1 MFELKE
7 SDIPELERLAKSG
20 YEWVARDWNEQVYAY
35 TAKPF
40 KNTTTWVG
48 GAKCEK
54 IIGLGINSQIG
65 VHWSDP
71 EPLNIAAAIAQIKA
85 TKKPKQYGEFVETSD
100 LFPSKPLTW
109 NDRINHMTVEEK
121 ARYIRRY
128 IDCAGCPINKLGGSR
143 CDDYCT
149 DAECVKKLTELLNSP
164 CTEAADD

>member
-7 SDIPELERLAKSG
+7 SDLPELERLAKSG
-20 YEWVARDWNEQVYAY
+20 YEWIAKDWNEQVYAY

-48 GAKCEK
+48 GLGCEK

-85 TKKPKQYGEFVETSD
+85 QSHAKAHGAQSGCVFCNGHENHHGFYIDENV
-100 LFPSKPLTW
+100 LFYSEGKCGTEGIIVSHCPMCGTPLT
-109 NDRINHMTVEEK
+109 
-121 ARYIRRY
+121 
-128 IDCAGCPINKLGGSR
+128 
-143 CDDYCT
+143 
-149 DAECVKKLTELLNSP
+149 SP
-164 CTEAADD
+164 CEGGEKE